1 MSDTRLTIV
10 VTGGGNGIGA
20 AVCDLMLSAGH
31 EVHALDLNP
40 HPDANVASHGCDVTD
55 SGQLQQI
62 AERIGPVN
70 ALILCAGINLRPRDN
85 STHRMDIDA
94 WNRTLEVNLTGAMLT
109 LRAFDSTL
117 RAHGAIVTM
126 ASIAACRAMPGQ
138 DAYTASKGAIV
149 ALTRAWAIDYS
160 ARAIRVNCVCPGPTD
175 TAMMASIFDSFGGRD
190 GIGLP
195 QQRLGTVDEVAA
207 LVGFLVS
214 DAASYISGAIIPVD
228 GGASAHGAGMPW
240 PKLRIE
246 TPPVQEGR

>member
-149 ALTRAWAIDYS
+149 AFNMAGAHPHDISTIIDRAGVAVRAGTHCAQPLLKRFGVTSTCRASTARDVSTESRACRSS
-160 ARAIRVNCVCPGPTD
+160 ARAAATRG
-175 TAMMASIFDSFGGRD
+175 TAPRDPSRASRSSV
-190 GIGLP
+190 P
-195 QQRLGTVDEVAA
+195 
-207 LVGFLVS
+207 
-214 DAASYISGAIIPVD
+214 
-228 GGASAHGAGMPW
+228 
-240 PKLRIE
+240 RIW
-246 TPPVQEGR
+246 TSTRSSS